1 MTNAL
6 RLIAV
11 AFEAAARSFDELT
24 FVFGHRLLP
33 VVRRLDVVSLLRLTP
48 RSSREQPWTNHGRR
62 FGRDSFYPRSES

>member
-6 RLIAV
+6 RLIASRL
-11 AFEAAARSFDELT
+11 FGDMDKAAARSFDELT

-48 RSSREQPWTNHGRR
+48 RSSREQPWTNHGH
-62 FGRDSFYPRSES
+62 